1 MPTHRDFSKLVQAD
15 YDVAVIGGGMIGTG
29 VARDAAM
36 RGLKTVLFEKEDF
49 CYGTSGRSSRM
60 IHGGLRYLANYDL
73 GLVREGLREREIL
86 LRLAPHLVH
95 PLKFLIP
102 VYGGFLHK
110 MKLKIGMVLYD
121 LLSYDKSLPNHKSLG
136 KAEVLEAEPALAEN
150 GLKSAYVYYDSQIAL
165 TERLSMENVVS
176 AQSHGALLLNHTKVV
191 GLVKESNV
199 VSGVKVK
206 DLLSGKTTQFR
217 SKLVVNLGGPWV
229 DEVVHEIRGEK
240 QPLAR
245 TTKGIHLVTPKV
257 TKDAVALFASD
268 GRAYFV
274 MPWLDF
280 ELIGTTDT
288 DYEKDMDA
296 VKAEVEDIDYL
307 RTEVQK
313 AFPKTKFDKI
323 FYTIAGVRSLLRV
336 EGVKESSVTRRHIIY
351 DHEEKEGLRGLVS
364 VIGGKLTAYRGIAED
379 ITDVICKKLGS
390 SAECIT
396 AKERLPGADP
406 AELEG
411 VRARHDSLANEY
423 GIGVETL
430 DRLVSLYGS
439 RCTEVLDYVKKDKR
453 LKERICKTQ
462 PDIMAEVVHA
472 IEKESALTL
481 NDIMIRRSLIAFREC
496 EGLDCCAKVAKK
508 MGSLLHWN
516 RREISAQVSAYKN
529 EIGMRHAYEKKEAPK
544 RAVRSPRRVRRV
556 RKSKRRRA

>member
-1 MPTHRDFSKLVQAD
+1 MSVNRDFSKLAETE
-15 YDVAVIGGGMIGTG
+15 YDVAIIGGGIIGTG

-36 RGLKTVLFEKEDF
+36 RGLKTILFEKEDF

-102 VYGGFLHK
+102 LYGGFLNK
-110 MKLKIGMVLYD
+110 MKLKVGMVLYD
-121 LLSYDKSLPNHKSLG
+121 LLSYDKSLPSHKFLNKS
-136 KAEVLEAEPALAEN
+136 KVLESEPALDEN
-150 GLKSAYVYYDSQIAL
+150 GLRGAYVYYDSQIAM
-165 TERLSMENVVS
+165 TERLCMENVIS
-176 AQSHGALLLNHTKVV
+176 AQSHGALLLNHAKIVA
-191 GLVKESNV
+191 LMKESAA
-199 VSGVKVK
+199 VSGVKVE
-206 DLLSGKTTQFR
+206 DAFSGKTAQFQTR
-217 SKLVVNLGGPWV
+217 LVVNVGGPWL
-229 DEVVHEIRGEK
+229 DEILREVRDEK

-288 DYEKDMDA
+288 DYEEDMDA
-296 VKAEVEDIDYL
+296 VKTEAEDVTYL
-307 RTEVQK
+307 KTEVKK
-313 AFPKTKFDKI
+313 AFPRAKFDRV

-336 EGVKESSVTRRHIIY
+336 EGVKESSVTRRHIIF
-351 DHEEKEGLRGLVS
+351 DHEEKEGLKGIVS

-379 ITDVICKKLGS
+379 ITDVVCKRLGS
-390 SAECIT
+390 SAECMT
-396 AKERLPGADP
+396 AREKLPGANP
-406 AELEG
+406 AELEK
-411 VRARHDSLANEY
+411 VRVKADSLAKDY
-423 GIGVETL
+423 GISVETL
-430 DRLVSLYGS
+430 DRLVSIYGS
-439 RCTEVLDYVKKDKR
+439 RYVEVLDCIQKDKQ
-453 LKERICKTQ
+453 LKERICRVQ

-481 NDIMIRRSLIAFREC
+481 TDFMIRRSLIAFREC
-496 EGLDCCAKVAKK
+496 EGLDCCANAARK
-508 MGSLLHWN
+508 MGTILHWSS
-516 RREISAQVSAYKN
+516 REVSTQINAYKN
-529 EIGMRHAYEKKEAPK
+529 EIAMRHAYKAGTPKHVAKSSQRRYAAKKS
-544 RAVRSPRRVRRV
+544 RRSQ
-556 RKSKRRRA
+556 A

>member
-1 MPTHRDFSKLVQAD
+1 MPTHRNFAKLAETEF
-15 YDVAVIGGGMIGTG
+15 DVAVVGGGMIGTG

-110 MKLKIGMVLYD
+110 LKLKIGMILYD
-121 LLSYDKSLPNHKSLG
+121 LLSYDKSLPSHQYLHKTT
-136 KAEVLEAEPALAEN
+136 VLEAEPALAEA
-150 GLKSAYVYYDSQIAL
+150 GLKGSYVYYDSQIAL
-165 TERLSMENVVS
+165 TERLCMENVVS
-176 AQSHGALLLNHTKVV
+176 AQSHGALLLNHSKVV
-191 GLVKESNV
+191 GLVKESNT
-199 VSGVKVK
+199 VSGVTVK
-206 DLLSGKTTQFR
+206 DELSGKSAKFQAR
-217 SKLVVNLGGPWV
+217 LVVNVGGPWL
-229 DEVVHEIRGEK
+229 DEVVKEVRGKK

-274 MPWLDF
+274 MPWLSF

-296 VKAEVEDIDYL
+296 VRAEVDDVEYL

-313 AFPKTKFDKI
+313 ALPKASFDRI

-351 DHEEKEGLRGLVS
+351 DHEKKEGLKGLVS

-379 ITDVICKKLGS
+379 IVDVVADKLGT
-390 SAECIT
+390 SAACAT
-396 AKERLPGADP
+396 AKEKLPGADP
-406 AELEG
+406 IELNKVQAETN
-411 VRARHDSLANEY
+411 SLAKMH
-423 GIGVETL
+423 GISAETL
-430 DRLVSLYGS
+430 NHLVSVYGS
-439 RCTEVLDYVKKDKR
+439 RYIEVLEYAKKDKR
-453 LKERICKTQ
+453 LKERICRTN

-472 IEKESALTL
+472 VEKESALTL
-481 NDIMIRRSLIAFREC
+481 NDFMIRRSLIAFRKC
-496 EGLDCCAKVAKK
+496 EGLDCCSKVARK
-508 MGSLLHWN
+508 MGQILRWN
-516 RREISAQVSAYKN
+516 SRQVSSQISAYRN
-529 EIGMRHAYEKKEAPK
+529 EIDMRHAYEKKRTK
-544 RAVRSPRRVRRV
+544 RTVKPP
-556 RKSKRRRA
+556 RRRARARRFRRRRA